1 MKTKLSI
8 LLCALIAIWQC
19 AFAKELTAYDT
30 VRAKLDSI
38 FEYVDKNTVPT
49 GLLAEYGFHLAH
61 FHLAQLDS
69 YNGIPTDS
77 NYVSRMTWEMLYA
90 GLYDSPAHCRS
101 SGFAGINKIQ

>member
-49 GLLAEYGFHLAH
+49 GLLRLPPCAIRLIQRYPDRL
-61 FHLAQLDS
+61 QLCQPDDVGDALRRPLRLS
-69 YNGIPTDS
+69 GALQKFRI
-77 NYVSRMTWEMLYA
+77 
-90 GLYDSPAHCRS
+90 CRY
-101 SGFAGINKIQ
+101 K

>member
-1 MKTKLSI
+1 MKIRLSI
-8 LLCALIAIWQC
+8 LLCFLVTTWQC
-19 AFAKELTAYDT
+19 MFAEEPALYDT

-38 FEYVDKNTVPT
+38 FEYVNKDAVPT
-49 GLLAEYGFHLAH
+49 GLLAEYG

-101 SGFAGINKIQ
+101 PGFQL